1 MNVKNNTNSQNKPK
15 TKAALLKTRK
25 TVLVS
30 AVLILAA
37 LYALQVAL
45 GSRSPVKTFTFRE
58 KPDTITIQSSSQ
70 TVRLFYESGLWYV
83 GEEKTAG
90 DDAKIE
96 ELSDT
101 LRNIKTLGTVSRS
114 SAAQELDRYGFTD
127 NQTLTVTAQKA
138 GKPLRTLKI
147 GKNSDTS
154 LSSYIQLDEK
164 AETLLSDKNLRPVF
178 DVTEEDLKLKQE
190 EPEPETDQAPGQKS
204 SQEEGQ
210 SEEQKTIQSL

>member
-15 TKAALLKTRK
+15 NKAALLKTRK

-154 LSSYIQLDEK
+154 LSSYIQLDGK
-164 AETLLSDKNLRPVF
+164 AETLLSDKNLRSVF

>member
-15 TKAALLKTRK
+15 NKAALLKTRK

-154 LSSYIQLDEK
+154 LSSYIQLDGK

>member
-1 MNVKNNTNSQNKPK
+1 MNVKNNTNSQNKTK

-127 NQTLTVTAQKA
+127 NQTLTVTAAKA
-138 GKPLRTLKI
+138 GKTLRTLKI

-164 AETLLSDKNLRPVF
+164 AETLLSDKNLRSVF

>member
-1 MNVKNNTNSQNKPK
+1 MNVKDNTNSQNKPK

-37 LYALQVAL
+37 IYALQVAL

-147 GKNSDTS
+147 GKNSNTS

-164 AETLLSDKNLRPVF
+164 AETLLSDKNLRSVF

>member
-25 TVLVS
+25 KVLVS

-37 LYALQVAL
+37 IYALQVAL

-147 GKNSDTS
+147 GKNSNTS

-164 AETLLSDKNLRPVF
+164 AETLLSDKNLRSVF

>member
-37 LYALQVAL
+37 VYAFQLAL

-127 NQTLTVTAQKA
+127 NQTLTVTAAKA

-164 AETLLSDKNLRPVF
+164 AETLLSDKNLRSVF

>member
-1 MNVKNNTNSQNKPK
+1 MNVKNNTNSQDKTK

-25 TVLVS
+25 KVLVS

-37 LYALQVAL
+37 IYALQVAL
-45 GSRSPVKTFTFRE
+45 GSRSPVKNFTFRE

-154 LSSYIQLDEK
+154 LSSYIQLDGK
-164 AETLLSDKNLRPVF
+164 AETLLSDKNLRSVF

>member
-25 TVLVS
+25 KVLVS

-37 LYALQVAL
+37 IYALQVAL

-154 LSSYIQLDEK
+154 LSSYIQLDGK
-164 AETLLSDKNLRPVF
+164 AETLLSDKNLRSVF

>member
-154 LSSYIQLDEK
+154 LSSYIQLDGK
-164 AETLLSDKNLRPVF
+164 AETLLSDKNLRSVF

>member
-1 MNVKNNTNSQNKPK
+1 MNIQNNTNSQNKPK

-127 NQTLTVTAQKA
+127 NQTLTVTAAKA
-138 GKPLRTLKI
+138 GKTLRTLKI

-164 AETLLSDKNLRPVF
+164 AETLLSDKNLRSVF

>member
-25 TVLVS
+25 KVLVS
-30 AVLILAA
+30 AVLILDAT
-37 LYALQVAL
+37 YALQGAL

-147 GKNSDTS
+147 GKNSNTS
-154 LSSYIQLDEK
+154 LSSYIHLDEK
-164 AETLLSDKNLRPVF
+164 AETLLSDKNLRSVF

>member
-1 MNVKNNTNSQNKPK
+1 MNTENTTNK
-15 TKAALLKTRK
+15 TKKVLLITRK

-30 AVLILAA
+30 AVIILAA
-37 LYALQVAL
+37 VYALQVVL
-45 GSRSPVKTFTFRE
+45 GSRSPVKTFTLRE
-58 KPDTITIQSSSQ
+58 KPDTLTIQSSSQ
-70 TVRLFYESGLWYV
+70 ALKLFYENGLWYI

-96 ELSDT
+96 ELSDA
-101 LRNIKTLGTVSRS
+101 LRNIKTLGLVSRS

-154 LSSYIQLDEK
+154 LSSYIQLDGK
-164 AETLLSDKNLRPVF
+164 PETLLSDKNLRSVF
-178 DVTEEDLKLKQE
+178 DVTEEDLKLQQE
-190 EPEPETDQAPGQKS
+190 EPETQQEADQASPQPDNPS
-204 SQEEGQ
+204 PE
-210 SEEQKTIQSL
+210 IL

>member
-1 MNVKNNTNSQNKPK
+1 MNVKNNTNSQDKPK

-37 LYALQVAL
+37 VYALQVVL
-45 GSRSPVKTFTFRE
+45 GSRSPVKTFTLRE
-58 KPDTITIQSSSQ
+58 KPDTLTIQSSSQ
-70 TVRLFYESGLWYV
+70 ALKLFYESGLWYV

-96 ELSDT
+96 ELSDA

-114 SAAQELDRYGFTD
+114 SAPQELDRYGFTD
-127 NQTLTVTAQKA
+127 TQTLTVTAQKA

-164 AETLLSDKNLRPVF
+164 AETLLSDKNLRSVF

>member
-164 AETLLSDKNLRPVF
+164 AETLLSDKNLRSVF

>member
-25 TVLVS
+25 KVLVS

-37 LYALQVAL
+37 IYALQVAL

-164 AETLLSDKNLRPVF
+164 AETLLSDKNLRSVF

>member
-37 LYALQVAL
+37 VYAFQLAL

-154 LSSYIQLDEK
+154 LSSYIQLDGK
-164 AETLLSDKNLRPVF
+164 AETLLSDKNLRSVF